1 MEILWLE
8 IMILVVG
15 FEDTKYVDLNI
26 LRLGYFLFF
35 FFFKCIG
42 SIKFNKKSLTWHCE
56 LNLDQFW
63 LPVIWHFL
71 RVIVF
76 YDILLSSN
84 HLQISFAYI

>member
-35 FFFKCIG
+35 FFLKKNALAIF
-42 SIKFNKKSLTWHCE
+42 SLIK
-56 LNLDQFW
+56 
-63 LPVIWHFL
+63 
-71 RVIVF
+71 
-76 YDILLSSN
+76 N
-84 HLQISFAYI
+84 H

>member
-35 FFFKCIG
+35 FFLNALALF
-42 SIKFNKKSLTWHCE
+42 SLIK
-56 LNLDQFW
+56 
-63 LPVIWHFL
+63 
-71 RVIVF
+71 
-76 YDILLSSN
+76 N
-84 HLQISFAYI
+84 H